1 VKSISTNAGPSNPG
15 GRLSHYVARQP
26 ILTRNEQ
33 VLGYELL
40 FRDGVEDI
48 AQDIQPHENRGIDG
62 AAGRGVSIGNLEVP
76 NVARDLLANV
86 GRLEPVAWI
95 FSQQLIRGSPQ
106 KPPELP

>member
-1 VKSISTNAGPSNPG
+1 M
-15 GRLSHYVARQP
+15 ARQP
-26 ILTRNEQ
+26 ILPSNER
-33 VLGYELL
+33 VFGYELL
-40 FRDGVEDI
+40 FRDDVENI
-48 AQDIQPHENRGIDG
+48 AQDIQPDIQPSENRGIDG

-76 NVARDLLANV
+76 NVARDLLANI